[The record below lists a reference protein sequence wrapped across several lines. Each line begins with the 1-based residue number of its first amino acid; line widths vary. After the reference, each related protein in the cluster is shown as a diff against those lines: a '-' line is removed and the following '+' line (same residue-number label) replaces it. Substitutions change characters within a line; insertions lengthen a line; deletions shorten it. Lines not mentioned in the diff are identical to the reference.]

1 MTWADPEPA
10 LVRPSR
16 RRALAPIVVPQVL
29 TVVLAVGALT
39 YFAGDEAM
47 SDEADRVTVSVPR
60 SWTDQTAAAAEVWDD
75 DERGPALAVGNFL
88 GDRHIDVV
96 VAPRTVEL
104 ARRHA
109 ADVDRLCSD
118 LACVSRGQ
126 PAAVEV
132 NGRPGVQQVLAHAG
146 AEWTV
151 LLTLESAEQLVAV
164 TGRAS
169 EFAGPDDVDALQA
182 ILRTVVL
189 SR

>member
-10 LVRPSR
+10 LLRPPR
-16 RRALAPIVVPQVL
+16 RRGLAPVVVPQVL

-39 YFAGDEAM
+39 YFAGNEPM
-47 SDEADRVTVSVPR
+47 SDEAGRVTVSVPR
-60 SWTDQTAAAAEVWDD
+60 SWTDQTAAAVEARD
-75 DERGPALAVGNFL
+75 DEREPALAVGNFL

-104 ARRHA
+104 ARQHA
-109 ADVDRLCSD
+109 ADVDRLCYD

-151 LLTLESAEQLVAV
+151 LLTVESAEQLVTV
-164 TGRAS
+164 TGRAG
-169 EFAGPDDVDALQA
+169 EFAGPGDVDALQA

-189 SR
+189 TR